1 MNALTTPEIKKKA
14 IEIARY
20 LADYHWSKQEVF
32 AAKIY
37 YGFKATNGWF
47 QKWTKRFRLSRRN
60 RTSQEAPLTLTKPF
74 ETHMRK
80 KLVDFYYEVDC
91 KLEKIEKKLKRANKK

>member
-1 MNALTTPEIKKKA
+1 MVSKMDKEI
-14 IEIARY
+14 
-20 LADYHWSKQEVF
+20 Q
-32 AAKIY
+32 
-37 YGFKATNGWF
+37 N
-47 QKWTKRFRLSRRN
+47 SRRN

-74 ETHMRK
+74 ETHMRN